1 MNDDASPSSSARDEL
16 WDDDD
21 GAETPAQPQTSTS
34 PARQTE
40 SRAHPVPQQRQRPSK
55 KDIKKHCPGLKKKLV
70 FLTHLL
76 KSLDLVVFAELSALY
91 YMECSMFRFL
101 LRAFGQYLY
110 LSPKDESFPVA
121 LTASRLHVL
130 LVALPNI
137 ICILLHVFTSLPV
150 GLKDQRGYQHG
161 GLVIDFIGQKPSTSR
176 IYYVMADI
184 FLLVLQCIMLTIHS
198 EREQMRITLKTF
210 RPLAADQAEQAAAG
224 RTIRELDEEE
234 RGVSAMMDEEAGDEA
249 VEVEMR
255 LLNQEV
261 DDTIDEAGPS
271 NSNRNVD
278 ADNTTH
284 LFNVMNSGN
293 GVLGPYHVLHT
304 IRHTAMNA
312 RRTAAHSL
320 TSMGYN
326 ATFAAIRA
334 NAQRR
339 AVSELTATPVHV

>member
-1 MNDDASPSSSARDEL
+1 MNDDATPSSSAPDEL
-16 WDDDD
+16 WDDDGAAGSVRPQDPAGPAPGD
-21 GAETPAQPQTSTS
+21 GTRAQPA
-34 PARQTE
+34 PPPRRQ
-40 SRAHPVPQQRQRPSK
+40 PIPK
-55 KDIKKHCPGLKKKLV
+55 KDKKKHCPGLKKKLV

-110 LSPKDESFPVA
+110 LSPKDEAFPVA
-121 LTASRLHVL
+121 LTATRLHVL
-130 LVALPNI
+130 LVVAPNV
-137 ICILLHVFTSLPV
+137 ICMLLHIFASLPV
-150 GLKDQRGYQHG
+150 GLEDQRGYQHG

-176 IYYVMADI
+176 IYYLLSDV
-184 FLLVLQCIMLTIHS
+184 FLLVLQCVMLTIHT
-198 EREQMRITLKTF
+198 EREQMRVRLKTF
-210 RPLAADQAEQAAAG
+210 RPLAEDLAQQAAAG

-249 VEVEMR
+249 VDVEMR
-255 LLNQEV
+255 LLNQDGDVNE
-261 DDTIDEAGPS
+261 EPGPS
-271 NSNRNVD
+271 NSSRTED
-278 ADNTTH
+278 SDNTTH

-304 IRHTAMNA
+304 MRHTVMDV

-339 AVSELTATPVHV
+339 AVSELTTTPVNV

>member
-1 MNDDASPSSSARDEL
+1 MNDDASPSSPAPDEI
-16 WDDDD
+16 WDDD
-21 GAETPAQPQTSTS
+21 GAAASAQPRDAAS
-34 PARQTE
+34 PAPEDGTRAPSAPPPRQ
-40 SRAHPVPQQRQRPSK
+40 PIPK
-55 KDIKKHCPGLKKKLV
+55 KDKKKHCPGLKTKLV
-70 FLTHLL
+70 FLTDLL

-110 LSPKDESFPVA
+110 LSPKDEAFPVA
-121 LTASRLHVL
+121 LTPTRLHVL
-130 LVALPNI
+130 LVVAPNV
-137 ICILLHVFTSLPV
+137 ICMLLHMFASLPV
-150 GLKDQRGYQHG
+150 GLEDQRGYQHG

-176 IYYVMADI
+176 IYYLLADV
-184 FLLVLQCIMLTIHS
+184 FLLILQCIMLTIHT
-198 EREQMRITLKTF
+198 EREQMRVRLKTF
-210 RPLAADQAEQAAAG
+210 RPLAEDLAQQAAAG

-255 LLNQEV
+255 LLNQEGDANDGV
-261 DDTIDEAGPS
+261 GPGNGDRNDDGDS
-271 NSNRNVD
+271 
-278 ADNTTH
+278 TTH

-293 GVLGPYHVLHT
+293 GVLGPYHVLNT
-304 IRHTAMNA
+304 IRHTVMDV

-326 ATFAAIRA
+326 ATFAALRA

-339 AVSELTATPVHV
+339 AVSELTTTPVNV